1 MSTSPGDGQVVAAAP
16 SVVSVRFDEPVQMQ
30 FGALRVFS
38 PSGGRVD
45 EGSPTHPAGHEDTV
59 QVALGSGL
67 GRGTYTVAWHVISAD
82 SHPVSGAF
90 TFSVGASSA
99 TSVSQDTLNAAG
111 STVVGLLYGL
121 ARVWPTAASRWRSV
135 RPVSCSAAGHRGPAR
150 AGSGP

>member
-1 MSTSPGDGQVVAAAP
+1 MRRLACVAALVVAALRRRGASASAHATVVSTSPGDGQVVAAAP

-45 EGSPTHPAGHEDTV
+45 EGSPSHPVGHGDTV

-90 TFSVGASSA
+90 TFSVGAASA
-99 TSVSQDTLNAAG
+99 TWCPRT
-111 STVVGLLYGL
+111 
-121 ARVWPTAASRWRSV
+121 R
-135 RPVSCSAAGHRGPAR
+135 
-150 AGSGP
+150 